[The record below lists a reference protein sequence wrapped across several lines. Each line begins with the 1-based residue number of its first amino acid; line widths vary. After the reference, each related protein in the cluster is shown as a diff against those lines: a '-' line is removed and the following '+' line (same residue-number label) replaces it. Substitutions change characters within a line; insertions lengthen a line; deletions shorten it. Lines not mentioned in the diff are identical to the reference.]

1 MSAFFI
7 RQLFCFF
14 KMLIV
19 FSRFPVSAPLKASF
33 LKLLNTQIIVADLI
47 EKLLFSI
54 SIWHT
59 GFGTYKRSF
68 VCFNHIGIKERI
80 NIDSH
85 SVAVI

>member
-33 LKLLNTQIIVADLI
+33 LKLLNTQIIGADLI
-47 EKLLFSI
+47 DKILFSI
-54 SIWHT
+54 HVRHT
-59 GFGTYKRSF
+59 GFGTDKRSF
-68 VCFNHIGIKERI
+68 IGFMTCPEK
-80 NIDSH
+80 S
-85 SVAVI
+85 